1 MTNRRNF
8 CKTIASILLS
18 WGLNPKLAYAN
29 NGNKIL
35 SGKLFIDSHLLK
47 NSFNDLN
54 NNIIETKAKKTI
66 FKVNNDFYLVRPES
80 KLKFISNKLTQ
91 ILKGSVHAVF
101 SKQKDELKV
110 KLPQGSIGIRGTSIF
125 VDIEPDENR
134 SFFCNCYGETLLY
147 DKNGK
152 LIKSII
158 SKGHKGGAFTDD
170 GKFQNYGL
178 NYLSNSYARKHAK
191 IFDEEMEAVG
201 CIMENS
207 HCKIK
212 L

>member
-1 MTNRRNF
+1 MNRRNF
-8 CKTIASILLS
+8 CKTITSTLIA
-18 WGLNPKLAYAN
+18 WGLNPILAFAN
-29 NGNKIL
+29 NGNRIL
-35 SGKLFIDSHLLK
+35 SGELLIDSQSAN

-54 NNIIETKAKKTI
+54 NNIIETKAEKTI
-66 FKVNNDFYLVRPES
+66 IKVNDDFYLVRPAS
-80 KLKFISNKLTQ
+80 KLKFISNKLTD

-110 KLPQGSIGIRGTSIF
+110 KIPQGTIGIRGTSIF

-134 SFFCNCYGETLLY
+134 SYFCNCYGETLLY

-152 LIKSII
+152 LIKSIT

-170 GKFQNYGL
+170 GKFKKYGL
-178 NYLSNSYARKHAK
+178 NYLSNNYARKHAK

-201 CIMENS
+201 CVVENS
-207 HCKIK
+207 HCKLK

>member
-1 MTNRRNF
+1 MNRRNF
-8 CKTIASILLS
+8 SKTITLMLIS
-18 WGLNPKLAYAN
+18 WGLSPMLAYAN
-29 NGNKIL
+29 DGNKIL
-35 SGKLFIDSHLLK
+35 SGKLFIDSQSAK

-54 NNIIETKAKKTI
+54 NNIIETKAEKTI
-66 FKVNNDFYLVRPES
+66 IKVNNDFYLVRPES
-80 KLKFISNKLTQ
+80 KLKFISNKMTQ

-101 SKQKDELKV
+101 SKQEDEFKV
-110 KLPQGSIGIRGTSIF
+110 KIPQGSIGIRGTSIF
-125 VDIEPDENR
+125 VDIEHDENR

-147 DKNGK
+147 DKNEK

-158 SKGHKGGAFTDD
+158 SKGHKGGAFTND
-170 GKFQNYGL
+170 GKFQSYGL

-207 HCKIK
+207 HCTLKF
-212 L
+212 